1 MQLFDSHCHLN
12 DARFAP
18 DRPAVLKRARE
29 AGVCGMLVVGY
40 DLDTS
45 RLACE
50 IAAGEPDCHAAVGLH
65 PHDASALDE
74 KTFAAF
80 SELARQPGVV
90 AFGETGLD
98 YYRNLSP
105 PEVQRSVFAR
115 LITLAGDLALPLV
128 VHCREA
134 AEDTL
139 ALLDE
144 NRHPGQT
151 VIMHCF
157 SGSQQFAEDCVRRD
171 FYLGLAGPLSF
182 PNSRRLKALAA
193 LVPLD
198 HLLIETDCPWLA
210 PQAHRGQRNEP
221 AYVAEVALA
230 LAEARG
236 LEAAEV
242 AAATTANACRALNL
256 PVPQTTR
263 EESP

>member
-18 DRPAVLKRARE
+18 DRPAVLERARD
-29 AGVCGMLVVGY
+29 AGLVGMLVVGY

-50 IAAGEPDCHAAVGLH
+50 IAAGEPDCQAAVGLH
-65 PHDASALDE
+65 PHDASALNE
-74 KTFAAF
+74 ETFAAL
-80 SELARQPGVV
+80 SELARQPKVV

-105 PEVQRSVFAR
+105 PEVQRAAFAR
-115 LITLAGDLALPLV
+115 LIALAGELALPLV

-139 ALLDE
+139 ALLDDH
-144 NRHPGQT
+144 RQPGQT

-157 SGSQQFAEDCVRRD
+157 SGSQQFAEACVQRD
-171 FYLGLAGPLSF
+171 FYLGLAGPLTF

-193 LVPLD
+193 RVPLGQ
-198 HLLIETDCPWLA
+198 LLIETDCPWLA

-221 AYVAEVALA
+221 AYVAEVASA
-230 LAEARG
+230 LAEAQG
-236 LEAAEV
+236 LEPAEV

-256 PVPQTTR
+256 PIPAAQ
-263 EESP
+263 